1 MGRWRQG
8 LAAAAMA
15 GSEGRGAKYV
25 VRFSRRSCARPPA
38 HAGMVSQGGTPLW
51 RQFGM
56 GHMPC
61 FTFVRR
67 VPWSVPCSSARARSK
82 LLHAGLLRSVCTSHD
97 GSTSGAKPTLD
108 EFEMNKY
115 RLLH

>member
-61 FTFVRR
+61 LTLVRR

-82 LLHAGLLRSVCTSHD
+82 QHAACWPAALCVHFRLHMAALQEQNQPWTNLR
-97 GSTSGAKPTLD
+97 
-108 EFEMNKY
+108 
-115 RLLH
+115 